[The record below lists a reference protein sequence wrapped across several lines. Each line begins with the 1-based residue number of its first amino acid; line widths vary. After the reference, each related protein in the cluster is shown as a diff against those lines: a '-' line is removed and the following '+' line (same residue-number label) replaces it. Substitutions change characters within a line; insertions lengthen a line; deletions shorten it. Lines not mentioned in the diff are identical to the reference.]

1 MVNSTDVLY
10 GGDVLVIADVG
21 RLVVEVVSKE
31 VFSLVRALLTAST
44 VLRAFLV
51 SIRGAVIA
59 AGVVVFRDVIFA
71 NVVRRVVSFLLKPLV
86 VIGIEVVV
94 MSGFR
99 VEVVGTTVA
108 VVVMCGL
115 DEVDFGVIFELEYT
129 WLDVVATIFG
139 IVVCAEGTLVD

>member
-51 SIRGAVIA
+51 SIRCAVVA
-59 AGVVVFRDVIFA
+59 AVVFVFRDVIFA

-86 VIGIEVVV
+86 VRGIDVVV

-115 DEVDFGVIFELEYT
+115 DEVDFGVIFELE
-129 WLDVVATIFG
+129 
-139 IVVCAEGTLVD
+139 

>member
-51 SIRGAVIA
+51 SIRGAVVA
-59 AGVVVFRDVIFA
+59 AVVFVFRDVIFA
-71 NVVRRVVSFLLKPLV
+71 NVVRRVGSFLLKPLV
-86 VIGIEVVV
+86 VRGIDVVV

-115 DEVDFGVIFELEYT
+115 DEVDFGVIFELE
-129 WLDVVATIFG
+129 
-139 IVVCAEGTLVD
+139 

>member
-10 GGDVLVIADVG
+10 GGDVLVIADVE

-51 SIRGAVIA
+51 SIRGAVVA
-59 AGVVVFRDVIFA
+59 AVVFVFRDVIFA

-115 DEVDFGVIFELEYT
+115 DEVDFGVFSNLSELGSE
-129 WLDVVATIFG
+129 
-139 IVVCAEGTLVD
+139 

>member
-51 SIRGAVIA
+51 SIRGAVVA
-59 AGVVVFRDVIFA
+59 AVVFVFRDVIFA

-86 VIGIEVVV
+86 VRGIDVVV

-115 DEVDFGVIFELEYT
+115 DEVDFGVIFELE
-129 WLDVVATIFG
+129 
-139 IVVCAEGTLVD
+139 

>member
-10 GGDVLVIADVG
+10 GGDVLVIADVE

-51 SIRGAVIA
+51 SIRGAVVA
-59 AGVVVFRDVIFA
+59 AVVFVFRDVIFA

-86 VIGIEVVV
+86 VRGIDVVV

-115 DEVDFGVIFELEYT
+115 DEVDFGVFSNLSELGSE
-129 WLDVVATIFG
+129 
-139 IVVCAEGTLVD
+139 